1 MTKHC
6 LYILTLAVLYSFTA
20 QADSAVYKWT
30 DSNGEIHY
38 EEQPPSNPNTTVSIV
53 TSKLASTND
62 EGAPANITPD
72 TTTATTD
79 QQTAPQTP
87 ATDKPDNCALAKQRL
102 EALTIHPKV
111 RVIDAQGNTTILDE
125 SERQAQITLTNLQ
138 ISQFCTPQQ

>member
-53 TSKLASTND
+53 
-62 EGAPANITPD
+62 
-72 TTTATTD
+72 
-79 QQTAPQTP
+79 TP